1 MILTDAEKESLFD
14 LLREASE
21 VKCCLRGNESE
32 KEINLTSVFL
42 KLRKEL
48 KGF

>member
-1 MILTDAEKESLFD
+1 MRLTKAEKESLFD
-14 LLREASE
+14 LLQGASE

-42 KLRKEL
+42 KLRVEL
-48 KGF
+48 KDY